1 MNKKVIIIGATS
13 GIGKE
18 LAILYLADNNNVAVT
33 GRRQNLLDELKS
45 QYTDNIIAACF
56 DVMGNENVAQ
66 LQQLINALG
75 GLDILI
81 YNAGYGDPSLEL
93 DWQKENIITQTNV
106 NGFLEITNYTFNY
119 FIRQGCGQIAVIS
132 SIAALRGNRMSPA
145 YSASKAYMSIYAE
158 GLNIKAG
165 KLRKNIVVTD
175 VKPGFVNT
183 KPAEHKRFWVASPEK
198 AARQIKR
205 AIENKK
211 RVVYVTKRWWLIAQ
225 VLKVLPYWF
234 YRKLV

>member
-1 MNKKVIIIGATS
+1 MNKKIIIIGATS

-18 LAILYLADNNNVAVT
+18 LAKLYLADNDKVAVT
-33 GRRQNLLDELKS
+33 GRRQILLDELKA
-45 QYTDNIIAACF
+45 QYPDNIIAAGF

-66 LQQLINALG
+66 LQQLINTLG
-75 GLDILI
+75 GLDILV

-93 DWQKENIITQTNV
+93 DWQKENITTQTNV

-119 FIRQGCGQIAVIS
+119 FLRQGYGQIAVIS
-132 SIAALRGNRMSPA
+132 SIAALRGNRMAPA

-158 GLNIKAG
+158 GLNIKAD
-165 KLRKNIVVTD
+165 KLKKNIVVTD

-183 KPAEHKRFWVASPEK
+183 KPVEHKRFWVASPEK

-205 AIENKK
+205 AIEKKK
-211 RVVYVTKRWWLIAQ
+211 RVIYVTKRWWLIAQ
-225 VLKVLPYWF
+225 VLKVLPYWG
-234 YRKLV
+234 YRRLV